1 MYSTEGLS
9 IQEEQG
15 LNDFDD
21 PGVTRKSF
29 LTDNVVDPLHTFNE
43 AGRPI
48 VSESTGPY
56 FVPRWQMFPVLE
68 TSMVNENLLENPKVA
83 MPVKA
88 SIEGRSAMLSG
99 FHFAPAGSTSDPDGT
114 TAFFA
119 TLESMTI
126 GKQVDY
132 SGDPMSHMVIPI
144 FDSLNST
151 NRGEVVG
158 VLKAKFQWKDYLEDI
173 LPVSEYGYHVV
184 IENGCDPPGENAF
197 TYQIDGP
204 KVKLLGTGDRHDQ
217 TFTQYS
223 VVGNISKHTI
233 KDGTPHGLRYSDE
246 YCPFAFQVYPT
257 QALRDKY
264 VTNLPIILSLSISV
278 VFVFTIG
285 MFLLYD
291 RLVERRQAI
300 VLAKATQST
309 AIISS
314 LFVSTTERRPICV
327 PWNC

>member
-1 MYSTEGLS
+1 
-9 IQEEQG
+9 
-15 LNDFDD
+15 
-21 PGVTRKSF
+21 
-29 LTDNVVDPLHTFNE
+29 
-43 AGRPI
+43 
-48 VSESTGPY
+48 
-56 FVPRWQMFPVLE
+56 
-68 TSMVNENLLENPKVA
+68 
-83 MPVKA
+83 
-88 SIEGRSAMLSG
+88 
-99 FHFAPAGSTSDPDGT
+99 
-114 TAFFA
+114 
-119 TLESMTI
+119 
-126 GKQVDY
+126 
-132 SGDPMSHMVIPI
+132 MSHMVIPI

-158 VLKAKFQWKDYLEDI
+158 VLKAKFQWKDYLEGI

-197 TYQIDGP
+197 TYQVDGP
-204 KVKLLGTGDRHDQ
+204 KVKVLGKGDRHDQ
-217 TFTQYS
+217 TFNQYS
-223 VVGNISKHTI
+223 VDGNIAKDTI
-233 KDGTPHGLRYSDE
+233 KDGTPQGLRYSDD

-309 AIISS
+309 AIVSS
-314 LFVSTTERRPICV
+314 LFVSTTERRPIYI